1 MFVRSFAVAICILG
15 FFFTAESQAQDNSNR
30 IFFDTVVTGYVQPR
44 KIGVEEMKYIGATYI
59 SAADSTIMQY
69 ATGVIQRDL
78 DFYSE
83 FDLVT
88 IDSFYLRTYE
98 IKELDM
104 LGWAR
109 LGADYL
115 VRLEAE
121 FPGSKLRVRWRLFDT
136 SPEQEISKG
145 TLENDRFAWRTVAH
159 QISNEIVRYLTGD
172 QGPFLTQI
180 AYVRKMGKAKE
191 IFVADYDGANERQ
204 VTKTGSTNLS
214 PTFSPDGSEIYFTSF
229 LDGQPHLYRVSA
241 EGGKPIK
248 VAGFSGIV
256 AAPAI
261 SPDGNQIACVLSK
274 DGNSEI
280 YIIDKQGNV
289 VRRLTNHRSIDT
301 SPTWSPDGKMIAFTS
316 DRSGSPQVYIM
327 DIYGN
332 GVRRLTPEGDY
343 NDSPIWSARGNR
355 VTFVSRTPRGRFDLA
370 SIDTSGEGYR
380 ILTDLGTNEN
390 PHFSPDGKQIIFSST
405 RLGTGDLFTA
415 DLSGRNQRRL
425 TRTGDCSNPTWGPLR
440 Y

>member
-1 MFVRSFAVAICILG
+1 MSVRFVIFVIASLILLLSSNL
-15 FFFTAESQAQDNSNR
+15 FAQDVNR
-30 IFFDTVVTGYVQPR
+30 LHFDTITTGYVQPR
-44 KIGVEEMKYIGATYI
+44 QIGVEEMKYVGATYI

-69 ATGVIQRDL
+69 ATGVVQRDL

-83 FDLVT
+83 LDLVT

-98 IKELDM
+98 ITELDM

-121 FPGSKLRVRWRLFDT
+121 FFGAKFRVIWRLYDT

-145 TLENDRFAWRTVAH
+145 TIENDRFAWRTVAH
-159 QISNEIVRYLTGD
+159 QVSNDIVRTLTGD
-172 QGPFLTQI
+172 IGPFLTKI
-180 AYVRKMGKAKE
+180 AYIRKMGKGKE
-191 IFVADYDGANERQ
+191 IFVADYDGANETQLTR
-204 VTKTGSTNLS
+204 TGTINLS
-214 PTFSPDGSEIYFTSF
+214 PTWSPDGSEIYFTSY
-229 LDGQPHLYRVSA
+229 LDGEPHLYKIAS
-241 EGGKPIK
+241 EGGKPVK
-248 VAGFSGIV
+248 VAAFPGIV

-280 YIIDKQGNV
+280 YLLDTRGSVI
-289 VRRLTNHRSIDT
+289 RRLTNHRSIDT
-301 SPTWSPDGKMIAFTS
+301 SPSWSPDGKMIAFTS
-316 DRSGSPQVYIM
+316 DRSGSPQVYMM
-327 DIYGN
+327 DIFGAN
-332 GVRRLTPEGDY
+332 IRRLTPEGDY

-370 SIDTSGEGYR
+370 AIDTSGEGYR

-405 RLGTGDLFTA
+405 RLGTGDLFTS
-415 DLSGRNQRRL
+415 DISGRNQRRL
-425 TRTGDCSNPTWGPLR
+425 TRTGDCTNPTWGPLR
-440 Y
+440 